1 MKKPRARW
9 WGVVA
14 GNIHRHRASSRPQNE
29 RSRRNSSWVM
39 CAFASKPWW
48 WDWCCYRQWSHYF
61 SPFFE
66 KPLFLLVASFYAFRF
81 CYPLAQS
88 LCVRARARA
97 RVNLYVWR
105 LLGCLIGLNPY
116 QNQNGPGTSVLTK
129 MGCLLYQLPKP
140 NCRLL
145 ETG

>member
-61 SPFFE
+61 F
-66 KPLFLLVASFYAFRF
+66 PLFWKAFVSLGSFFLCFSVLLSSCTKSV
-81 CYPLAQS
+81 C
-88 LCVRARARA
+88 ARA

-116 QNQNGPGTSVLTK
+116 QNQNGPGTSILTK

>member
-61 SPFFE
+61 F
-66 KPLFLLVASFYAFRF
+66 PLFWKAFVSLGSFFLCFSVLLSS
-81 CYPLAQS
+81 CTKS
-88 LCVRARARA
+88 LCACVRAR
-97 RVNLYVWR
+97 VLTCTFE
-105 LLGCLIGLNPY
+105 GCLAVLSDWIRIKIKTGQEHLY
-116 QNQNGPGTSVLTK
+116 LTK

>member
-48 WDWCCYRQWSHYF
+48 WDWCCYRQWGHYF
-61 SPFFE
+61 FPLSWKAFVSLGSFF
-66 KPLFLLVASFYAFRF
+66 LCFSVLLSS
-81 CYPLAQS
+81 CTIQS
-88 LCVRARARA
+88 GWTGCL
-97 RVNLYVWR
+97 RVFNLYVSR
-105 LLGCLIGLNPY
+105 LLGQLGCLIVLNPE
-116 QNQNGPGTSVLTK
+116 QNKNGPGKSILTK
-129 MGCLLYQLPKP
+129 MGCLLHQL
-140 NCRLL
+140 
-145 ETG
+145 